1 MNKVIMEHN
10 MQCYPKKLY
19 YVLLYKARTFPD
31 GGWSNFI
38 ATPHL
43 GRARYY
49 AKKLKR
55 KHRQIDVRERGN
67 RNPYV
72 LKGSWL

>member
-1 MNKVIMEHN
+1 MMLFVR
-10 MQCYPKKLY
+10 PKKLY
-19 YVLLYKARTFPD
+19 YVLLYKARTFPN

-38 ATPHL
+38 ATPYL
-43 GRARYY
+43 GKARYY

-55 KHRQIDVRERGN
+55 QHRQIDVRVRGK
-67 RNPYV
+67 RKAYV

>member
-1 MNKVIMEHN
+1 MICLPRKR
-10 MQCYPKKLY
+10 Y
-19 YVLLYKARTFPD
+19 YVALYKIRTFPD
-31 GGWSNFI
+31 GGWANFI
-38 ATPHL
+38 ATPSL

-55 KHRQIDVRERGN
+55 KHRQIDVRTIGKP
-67 RNPYV
+67 PYV

>member
-1 MNKVIMEHN
+1 MK
-10 MQCYPKKLY
+10 CLAKKMY
-19 YVLLYKARTFPD
+19 YVILYKPKISAD

-38 ATPHL
+38 ATSLL
-43 GRARYY
+43 GRARYH

-55 KHRQIDVRERGN
+55 QHRQIDVRVRGET
-67 RNPYV
+67 PYV

>member
-1 MNKVIMEHN
+1 MMKH
-10 MQCYPKKLY
+10 CYAKKRY
-19 YVLLYKARTFPD
+19 YVVLNKPKTFPD

-38 ATPHL
+38 ATPSL

-55 KHRQIDVRERGN
+55 SMRQIDVREVGYKK
-67 RNPYV
+67 PYV
-72 LKGSWL
+72 LEGSWW

>member
-1 MNKVIMEHN
+1 MKY
-10 MQCYPKKLY
+10 CFPKKMY
-19 YVLLYKARTFPD
+19 YVTLYKPKTYPD
-31 GGWSNFI
+31 GGWSNFV
-38 ATPHL
+38 ATPSL

-55 KHRQIDVRERGN
+55 QHRQIDVRVRGET
-67 RNPYV
+67 PYV